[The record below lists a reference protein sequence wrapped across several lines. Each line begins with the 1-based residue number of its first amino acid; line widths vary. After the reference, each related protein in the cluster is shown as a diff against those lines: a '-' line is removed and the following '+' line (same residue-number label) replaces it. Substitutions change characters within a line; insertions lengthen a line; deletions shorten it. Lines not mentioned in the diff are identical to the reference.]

1 MSCHRQPPAKVDVLS
16 QYMAKVHHPIIDA
29 SEVNRPTRTENSAHS
44 SSISSSK
51 AECKSVS
58 HIMRQWKY
66 HSKLFPHCLCLGFVW
81 ECQGH
86 NDWHGNARES
96 KNAAKCFV
104 FFLNAVICRSYRQT
118 WDFKTGVISRFVLWA
133 NCPVSLPLCPIP
145 FYSKFSSFTNLICAS
160 TGVGPTE
167 C

>member
-51 AECKSVS
+51 AECQSVS

-66 HSKLFPHCLCLGFVW
+66 DSKLFPHCLCLGFLW

-86 NDWHGNARES
+86 NEWHGNARVS

-118 WDFKTGVISRFVLWA
+118 DRLGISKRESSQGLFYEQIALSPFLSA
-133 NCPVSLPLCPIP
+133 PFPFTVSSAPLQI
-145 FYSKFSSFTNLICAS
+145 
-160 TGVGPTE
+160 
-167 C
+167 